1 MAFEMS
7 LEEVYKQTL
16 EKMAE
21 WQKAYDEGH
30 PVMSD
35 KEWDDH
41 YWSLIALE
49 KRLGYSSPD
58 KSGVRHR
65 K

>member
-1 MAFEMS
+1 MAFEMT

-16 EKMAE
+16 EKMAK

-49 KRLGYSSPD
+49 KRLG
-58 KSGVRHR
+58 
-65 K
+65 